1 MLNEKFTKIVS
12 TIGPSSSSEK
22 IIKELIKEGTDV
34 FRLNFS
40 HGSHEDHQNSLNN
53 IRAMALELNKPV
65 AVFQDLQGPKI
76 RINQLENKTLE
87 LNNGEEFII
96 TTEELV
102 GGIVEG
108 KKIASIDY
116 KNLHKEIFNGAR
128 ILIDDGLIELRVKK
142 IDGKKIFT
150 EVINGGIL
158 KERKGVNLPHVKLK
172 ISSITEKDRNDLKF
186 AFQNELEY
194 IALSFVRNSND
205 VKELKEIMFKEYF
218 KTIPVIAKIEKPEA
232 ILDID
237 NIIDVADAIMVAR
250 GDLGVE
256 TSPQEVPVLQKKIIR
271 RCNLAGKPVITAT
284 QMLESMINN
293 PRPTRAEATDV
304 ANAILDG
311 TDAVML
317 SGETAM
323 GKFPVEAVRIMKEI
337 AKYVEESAI
346 FKSVELKRNLTE
358 TELMEIT
365 KSDTEEATT
374 FATIEVAEKICAKYI
389 TCFTNSGNTA
399 KKIAKYRPLIPNIAF
414 TPIPQTARRLSLVW
428 GVTPIEIGVVQ
439 TVDELLEGA
448 SEILKFKNL
457 VKENDFIVITA
468 GVPVGVSGSTNM
480 IKVVK
485 I

>member
-12 TIGPSSSSEK
+12 TIGPASSEEK
-22 IIKELIKEGTDV
+22 VIRELIKEGTDV

-40 HGSHEDHQNSLNN
+40 HGNFEDHQKSYDN
-53 IRAMALELNKPV
+53 IRNSAYEVNKPV
-65 AVFQDLQGPKI
+65 AIFQDLQGPKI
-76 RINQLENKTLE
+76 RINSLENKTLE
-87 LNNGEEFII
+87 LITGEEFII
-96 TTEELV
+96 TTEDMI
-102 GGIVEG
+102 GGVIDN

-116 KNLHKEIFNGAR
+116 KNLHKEIFSGAR
-128 ILIDDGLIELRVKK
+128 ILIDDGLIELKVKK
-142 IDGKKIFT
+142 VDGKKIYT
-150 EVINGGIL
+150 DVINGGIL

-172 ISSITEKDRNDLKF
+172 ISSITDKDKNDLEF
-186 AFQNELEY
+186 AFQNELDY

-205 VKELKEIMFKEYF
+205 VKELKELMYKKYF
-218 KTIPVIAKIEKPEA
+218 KTIPIIAKIEKPEA
-232 ILDID
+232 VLDID

-271 RCNLAGKPVITAT
+271 QCNLAGKPVITAT

-311 TDAVML
+311 TDALML

-323 GKFPVEAVRIMKEI
+323 GKYPVEAVRMMKEI

-358 TELMEIT
+358 DELLEIT
-365 KSDTEEATT
+365 RSDTEEATT

-414 TPIPQTARRLSLVW
+414 TPLQQTARKLSLVW
-428 GVTPIEIGVVQ
+428 GVTPIEIGVVH

-448 SEILKFKNL
+448 TEILKFKNL
-457 VKENDFIVITA
+457 VKEGDFIVITA